1 MADWGEK
8 VTGRYKIK
16 PGDNLISISSKLD
29 VPIDSL
35 QLYNNISNPDK
46 VKIGQELLWR
56 RDPSLG
62 ENLTRWLFESDK
74 ETQESRDINNKIQN
88 TINKTNGIDPEY
100 ESLKSTIFKTKDIG
114 NFSNVMSKIYTKV
127 LTDLNLPL
135 HNVPNLVRQD
145 ALESS
150 YGTSTRGNGFNLGG
164 VKVFQDKEKLG
175 TKYKDGFY
183 YRNFGNLEDY
193 ARYKVNLLE
202 NDYGGII
209 SAPASEFIDRLHGKN
224 PGKKNYSANKR
235 HYINSFKGMR
245 TLDSYLNKLNQGGII
260 KAQDG
265 WTSEDIGNPVYKKN
279 WTPKKDKEALEK
291 LKKERQSQGVQNFDK
306 MARIGYATAR
316 LVPGPVGWTTN
327 IIDLANENAGSGDIL
342 ATGEPGV
349 NSLADHKAKTSG
361 LLNKPWGKDL
371 LKFSKMFQVYP
382 IRAFDAVFDAK
393 QLYDEITSEK
403 QGGRFT
409 FKKNRLLKNAEAL
422 NKKDMRKKFVK
433 SDNPTYKRN
442 RVNNKAKKYQVGGQ
456 LLYEDNLF
464 QPEIKVDP
472 SIFVSWNNISTNNIE
487 LPEFDFS
494 TPSSPNYS
502 FIDKFNDS
510 IIINSI
516 NKGEEKKSEEKEST
530 KEENTSKKETPVIEE
545 YTYKGRNQ
553 WAKDLVE
560 SYKRAGIT
568 NPNALKYLLAQDA
581 LESGWGK
588 SAQGKYNYGNLTTG
602 SSWKGNY
609 VQGKD
614 KDAAGNPISQKFRS
628 YSSMD
633 EYTRDKIDFLTRLYN
648 FNQNDTLDIFISKL
662 LGNNSGKRRYTEARN
677 YGEVLKNVYNSVN
690 KYQEGGVLIFGDPE
704 TSEML
709 TYRMQDGSIKS
720 VPNPGAGYVSGT
732 DPVGQV
738 VVEGAILN
746 KPLGWFSSKAINWV
760 KGLLSRRGISVG
772 NFNKGEEVIS
782 NSTNKT
788 IKKEDLPSY
797 ADPNWQGNSV
807 ELTKDRLRNGG
818 FDRLEDNYEGAY
830 KYTEEHKNNIL
841 KAAPADVKSSDLSF
855 MGITP
860 ENVGVGLK
868 GASSTN
874 TPLWGVLRDAPE
886 IYKTGQPFYDLS
898 SHEFSH
904 W

>member
-1 MADWGEK
+1 MQGAG
-8 VTGRYKIK
+8 
-16 PGDNLISISSKLD
+16 
-29 VPIDSL
+29 
-35 QLYNNISNPDK
+35 ISNMN
-46 VKIGQELLWR
+46 
-56 RDPSLG
+56 S
-62 ENLTRWLFESDK
+62 
-74 ETQESRDINNKIQN
+74 
-88 TINKTNGIDPEY
+88 
-100 ESLKSTIFKTKDIG
+100 
-114 NFSNVMSKIYTKV
+114 
-127 LTDLNLPL
+127 
-135 HNVPNLVRQD
+135 
-145 ALESS
+145 
-150 YGTSTRGNGFNLGG
+150 
-164 VKVFQDKEKLG
+164 
-175 TKYKDGFY
+175 
-183 YRNFGNLEDY
+183 
-193 ARYKVNLLE
+193 LE
-202 NDYGGII
+202 N
-209 SAPASEFIDRLHGKN
+209 KN
-224 PGKKNYSANKR
+224 
-235 HYINSFKGMR
+235 
-245 TLDSYLNKLNQGGII
+245 TD
-260 KAQDG
+260 

-279 WTPKKDKEALEK
+279 WTPKKDKEVLKK
-291 LKKERQSQGVQNFDK
+291 LKKERQSQGAQNFDK
-306 MARIGYATAR
+306 MARIGYAIAR

-327 IIDLANENAGSGDIL
+327 IIDLANENAGPGDIL

-349 NSLADHKAKTSG
+349 NSLVNYKAKTSG

-371 LKFSKMFQVYP
+371 LKFSKIFQVYP
-382 IRAFDAVFDAK
+382 IRAFDAAFDAK
-393 QLYDEITSEK
+393 QLYDEVTSEK

-409 FKKNRLLKNAEAL
+409 FKKNRLLKNAESE
-422 NKKDMRKKFVK
+422 NKRDMRKKFIK

-442 RVNNKAKKYQVGGQ
+442 RVDNKAKKYQVGGQ

-516 NKGEEKKSEEKEST
+516 NKEKEKVSEEKEST
-530 KEENTSKKETPVIEE
+530 KEENPSKKEIPIMEE

-602 SSWKGNY
+602 NSWKGNY

-614 KDAAGNPISQKFRS
+614 KDATGNPISQKFRS

-633 EYTRDKIDFLTRLYN
+633 EYTRDKIDFLTRLYG

-662 LGNNSGKRRYTEARN
+662 LGNNSGKRRYAEARN

-690 KYQEGGVLIFGDPE
+690 KYQEGGVLLFGNPE

-709 TYRMQDGSIKS
+709 TYRMQDGSIKT

-760 KGLLSRRGISVG
+760 KNLLKNKPVAG
-772 NFNKGEEVIS
+772 NFASSTSNEVAKNAEKI
-782 NSTNKT
+782 

-797 ADPNWQGNSV
+797 AKPNWQGDAV

-818 FDRLEDNYEGAY
+818 FDRLENNLKEDQDLFVKSIQDFIPGKGLKFLKNPIFT
-830 KYTEEHKNNIL
+830 KYSAELKEKAL
-841 KAAPADVKSSDLSF
+841 KATPSNPKSSELKLKPTNWGGSDSG
-855 MGITP
+855 GIVN
-860 ENVGVGLK
+860 ENSKFGVF
-868 GASSTN
+868 S
-874 TPLWGVLRDAPE
+874 DAPE
-886 IYKTGQPFYDLS
+886 FVRKGQTKSDIDA
-898 SHEFSH
+898 HEFVHYVYPLRNIMPDESIFSKSRFPADEIITRGTQIKNYFGLKEGEPLTEDMLKYAAQNMVKDRGYDNNLTEFFSH
-904 W
+904 IIDFDKMAKYIDKYAPIIATPILYNDNNK

>member
-1 MADWGEK
+1 MQDAG
-8 VTGRYKIK
+8 
-16 PGDNLISISSKLD
+16 
-29 VPIDSL
+29 
-35 QLYNNISNPDK
+35 ISNM
-46 VKIGQELLWR
+46 
-56 RDPSLG
+56 
-62 ENLTRWLFESDK
+62 
-74 ETQESRDINNKIQN
+74 N
-88 TINKTNGIDPEY
+88 T
-100 ESLKSTIFKTKDIG
+100 
-114 NFSNVMSKIYTKV
+114 
-127 LTDLNLPL
+127 
-135 HNVPNLVRQD
+135 
-145 ALESS
+145 
-150 YGTSTRGNGFNLGG
+150 
-164 VKVFQDKEKLG
+164 
-175 TKYKDGFY
+175 
-183 YRNFGNLEDY
+183 
-193 ARYKVNLLE
+193 LE
-202 NDYGGII
+202 N
-209 SAPASEFIDRLHGKN
+209 KN
-224 PGKKNYSANKR
+224 
-235 HYINSFKGMR
+235 
-245 TLDSYLNKLNQGGII
+245 TD
-260 KAQDG
+260 

-279 WTPKKDKEALEK
+279 WTPKKDKEVLKK

-306 MARIGYATAR
+306 MARIGYAIAR

-327 IIDLANENAGSGDIL
+327 IIDLINENAGSGDIL
-342 ATGEPGV
+342 AAGEPGV
-349 NSLADHKAKTSG
+349 NALANHKAKTSG
-361 LLNKPWGKDL
+361 LLTKPWGKDL
-371 LKFSKMFQVYP
+371 LKFSKAFQIYP
-382 IRAFDAVFDAK
+382 IRAFDAAFDAK
-393 QLYDEITSEK
+393 QLYDEVTSEK

-409 FKKNRLLKNAEAL
+409 FKKNKLLKNAESE
-422 NKKDMRKKFVK
+422 NKRDMRKKFIK

-442 RVNNKAKKYQVGGQ
+442 RVDNKAKKYQVGGQ
-456 LLYEDNLF
+456 LLYEDDLF

-516 NKGEEKKSEEKEST
+516 NKEKEKVSEEKEST
-530 KEENTSKKETPVIEE
+530 KEENPSKEETPIMEE

-553 WAKDLVE
+553 WAKDLIE

-628 YSSMD
+628 YNSMD

-662 LGNNSGKRRYTEARN
+662 LGNNSGKRRYAEARN
-677 YGEVLKNVYNSVN
+677 YGEILKNVYNSVN
-690 KYQEGGVLIFGDPE
+690 KYQEGGVLLFGNPE

-760 KGLLSRRGISVG
+760 KNLLKNKPVAG
-772 NFNKGEEVIS
+772 NFASSTSNEVAK
-782 NSTNKT
+782 NSEKV

-797 ADPNWQGNSV
+797 AKPNWQGDAL

-818 FDRLEDNYEGAY
+818 FDRINKFKIQNVRNSRKDPNRFIIDDDTEKYYPKEIKPILSESRAY
-830 KYTEEHKNNIL
+830 IL
-841 KAAPADVKSSDLSF
+841 KSNPISMNSSEVGKTSKSIGFGNLNGWRYKGNWGIFEDAPKEFLDDPIKKGDALAHEFNHFVYSPYVGPSKKIFNYPEDLTSSLAKPYELSARGNQIKNYF
-855 MGITP
+855 
-860 ENVGVGLK
+860 GLK
-868 GASSTN
+868 EGEPITGDMLRYAAQNYTKDRGIDNKMTDFFNRIKDFDKMAEWLTGASASISPIILDKN
-874 TPLWGVLRDAPE
+874 E
-886 IYKTGQPFYDLS
+886 NSK
-898 SHEFSH
+898 
-904 W
+904 